1 MDRELFGP
9 VSALHCKYCE
19 WELDC
24 SCCSKCS
31 ILNVHAF
38 VWINVL
44 YLVENKADWKS
55 LLSVHK
61 QKDVFVNLEYLS
73 FHNQKVQFL

>member
-9 VSALHCKYCE
+9 VSALHYKYCE
-19 WELDC
+19 WELDR

-44 YLVENKADWKS
+44 YLVEI
-55 LLSVHK
+55 K
-61 QKDVFVNLEYLS
+61 QTGNHF
-73 FHNQKVQFL
+73 